1 MKKLIS
7 GQSKFKAALELE
19 KGEHT
24 INEICSKYNVKR
36 TAIYRWHKELLERG
50 AELYSQ
56 KQVSEQT
63 SDANI
68 PMLQRKI
75 GELTMQIDFL
85 KKALGQ

>member
-1 MKKLIS
+1 M
-7 GQSKFKAALELE
+7 
-19 KGEHT
+19 
-24 INEICSKYNVKR
+24 R
-36 TAIYRWHKELLERG
+36 TDFDLPCGAKCRLLERG